1 MTGELD
7 SPDVPTSSP
16 GRRAAPRPQ
25 SRRSRS
31 RRRSEA
37 GSTGRQPRPAPWA
50 LLTLGAVLT
59 LTGLGCLVGSLL
71 GVGPVWL
78 EGAGAVIVGTVYT
91 AALSGRVGGRPVP
104 VGAAALVLG
113 VATVWSDH
121 EVLRAGAAVL
131 LTVVAAVLAVMV
143 TVPAV
148 RTLQAVREVLVA
160 LVVGAVGSFAAIGFE
175 PTVGLT
181 RFEYVTLGLAF
192 LTALAFVYRL
202 GAGFHGLGRRGL
214 AIVLV
219 GGLVLALTLAYAEL
233 LRRYGSPEVVD
244 NVLAAVGWVRENLG
258 AVPRP
263 IEVLLGV
270 PALAWG
276 CHMRARRRQG
286 WWVCAFGVAA
296 TVPVGHSLM
305 NPDASVVEAALGQGY
320 SLVLGLVFG
329 YAVIRADLALTG
341 QRGSR
346 ARRAEEAAAVRPEP
360 PRTRPLQ

>member
-1 MTGELD
+1 MP
-7 SPDVPTSSP
+7 SPSA
-16 GRRAAPRPQ
+16 GRRAAPRPPSWW
-25 SRRSRS
+25 SRVG
-31 RRRSEA
+31 RRLA
-37 GSTGRQPRPAPWA
+37 GGVPGRVPVPGAR
-50 LLTLGAVLT
+50 LLLVVGAVLV
-59 LTGLGCLVGSLL
+59 LAGLGCLVSSLL
-71 GVGPVWL
+71 GVGPAWV
-78 EGAGAVIVGTVYT
+78 GDAGVVAVAAVY
-91 AALSGRVGGRPVP
+91 AATLAGRVGGRPLP
-104 VGAAALVLG
+104 VGAAALVTAG
-113 VATVWSDH
+113 VTVWTDN

-148 RTLQAVREVLVA
+148 RTLHAVREVVVA
-160 LVVGAVGSFAAIGFE
+160 LLVSAVGAFAAIGFE

-192 LTALAFVYRL
+192 LTMLGFVHRL

-219 GGLVLALTLAYAEL
+219 GGLMLAVTLAYAEL
-233 LRRYGSPEVVD
+233 LRRYGSPGVVD
-244 NVLAAVGWVRENLG
+244 VVFTTVAWMRENLG

-263 IEVLLGV
+263 IEVLLGI

-305 NPDASVVEAALGQGY
+305 NPDASVLEAVLGQGY
-320 SLVLGLVFG
+320 SLVLGLVLG
-329 YAVIRADLALTG
+329 YVVIRVDLALTG

-360 PRTRPLQ
+360 TRTRPLQ